1 MIPGSK
7 WPWSER
13 ALPAADLAVLERDL
27 RRLSM
32 RYMKQSVEL
41 PLNHREQAVMSKLY
55 AAVKVLQQSVRE
67 GVVADAIFEIGSNLI
82 GCEQVALLVTCEQR
96 GRVAFIGSAGFDPK
110 QLQALRRNAMR
121 IIEDDSTE
129 SIYIKT
135 GAEDQC
141 FLSSLGIT
149 ARIRFRLNRETKG
162 AIVLFDLLPQ
172 RSGLDSGDRELLKLL
187 GAFAGPC
194 LAAGKIQHHEILG

>member
-13 ALPAADLAVLERDL
+13 ALPPADFAGLERDL
-27 RRLSM
+27 RHLSM

-41 PLNHREQAVMSKLY
+41 PLHHKDQAVMSKLY
-55 AAVKVLQQSVRE
+55 AAVKVLQQAVRD

-82 GCEQVALLVTCEQR
+82 GCEQVALLVAGER
-96 GRVAFIGSAGFDPK
+96 NRVAFIGSTGFDAK
-110 QLQALRRNAMR
+110 QLEALRRHAMR
-121 IIEDDSTE
+121 IIEEDAGNA
-129 SIYIKT
+129 IYIKA
-135 GAEDQC
+135 GPEDQC
-141 FLSSLGIT
+141 FLSSLGVS

-172 RSGLDSGDRELLKLL
+172 RSGLDAGDRELLKLL

-194 LAAGKIQHHEILG
+194 LATGKIQHQEILG

>member
-1 MIPGSK
+1 MISGSK
-7 WPWSER
+7 SPWSETK
-13 ALPAADLAVLERDL
+13 LPPADLALLERDL
-27 RRLSM
+27 RHLSV

-41 PLNHREQAVMSKLY
+41 PLNHKDQAVMSKLY
-55 AAVKVLQQSVRE
+55 AAVKVLQEAVRE
-67 GVVADAIFEIGSNLI
+67 EVVADAIFEIGSNLI
-82 GCEQVALLVTCEQR
+82 GCEQVALLVTCEQP
-96 GRVAFIGSAGFDPK
+96 GQVAFIGSAGFDSK
-110 QLQALRRNAMR
+110 KLEALRRNAMR
-121 IIEDDSTE
+121 IIEEDPTD

-135 GAEDQC
+135 SAEDRG

-149 ARIRFRLNRETKG
+149 ARIRFRLNRETRG

-194 LAAGKIQHHEILG
+194 LATGKIQHHEILG